1 MINYRQ
7 SNLKNSNKGATMLS
21 KVSIFHYLLCSG
33 LFVSA
38 LFADT
43 NATSNA
49 SELDF
54 VDGGGGLQLRLI
66 NLVR

>member
-1 MINYRQ
+1 MR
-7 SNLKNSNKGATMLS
+7 S

-43 NATSNA
+43 NTTSNA
-49 SELDF
+49 NELDF